1 MRKLILLTLLG
12 ALPAMTLATTWEYVT
27 LIDHACAEK
36 MKADPDAHTKA
47 CLLQCASSGYGI
59 LDHGTWIP
67 LDKAGDEKAL
77 SALKATNHKD
87 HIRVN
92 VTGEKKGSV
101 IEVTS
106 LTIP

>member
-12 ALPAMTLATTWEYVT
+12 ALPATALATTWENVT

-47 CLLQCASSGYGI
+47 CLLQCAGTGYGI

-77 SALKATNHKD
+77 SALKATSHKD